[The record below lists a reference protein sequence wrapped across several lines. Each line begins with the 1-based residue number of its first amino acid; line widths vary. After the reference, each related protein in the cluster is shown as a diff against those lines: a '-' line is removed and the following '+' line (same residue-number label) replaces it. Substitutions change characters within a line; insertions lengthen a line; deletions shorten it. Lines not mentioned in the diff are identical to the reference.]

1 MPRKVQQKQA
11 NVEMPE
17 SVSPELATLVASP
30 PPNPDEWFYEI
41 KFDGYR
47 MLARVDATSV
57 RLISRNDND
66 WTEKLEPLRAEL
78 ARMELPVGWYDG
90 EIVVNNSDG
99 HPDFGLLQNAFDR
112 KRGDSIVF
120 YLFDA
125 PFLDGHDIR
134 EVPAIQRRE
143 LLRSV
148 LDSRPSEKVM
158 FSQTLAAPPAE
169 MVAAACQ
176 MGLEGLIGK
185 RKDSRYVGRRSPD
198 WIKLKCGLR
207 QEFVVGGYNDASGAR
222 NGVGSLLLGTYDAKR
237 RLTYAGSVGTG
248 FDDKTRVALFK
259 KLQGMR
265 SDTRPFLPHRE
276 LTKNANWVEPQLV
289 VEVSFAEW
297 THTGSVR
304 HASYRGI
311 RTDKSPTSIVR
322 EQAAEPIAEELIPK
336 KRHWGK
342 RETKPTAPRSVP
354 RELNVKVT
362 NPERII
368 DQASGATKL
377 DLVNYYNQVG
387 GLMLPHLAGR
397 PSSLV
402 RAPTGIGGELF
413 FQKHAETAKL
423 KGIARFP
430 VEINPG
436 HPPMLNVATA
446 EGLLSTAQWNVIE
459 YHTQNAYGNNYARP
473 DRMIFD
479 LDPGDGVTWAQ
490 IQEAAHLVQAVLLHL
505 GLTPFLK
512 TSGGKGLHLD
522 VPIEPRHGWDT
533 VKNLSKAVVV
543 HMAKMVPDRFS
554 AKSGPSNRKGKIFID
569 YLRNGRGA
577 TTACAWSARARPGL
591 GISVPVSWDEL
602 DSLTGGDQWTVSNAH
617 GRLKIGNRPWDDYA
631 TAAAEVNEAM
641 EMLGIR
647 HLARLRDA

>member
-1 MPRKVQQKQA
+1 MPRKTVRNKA
-11 NVEMPE
+11 EISGLPE
-17 SVSPELATLVASP
+17 SLSPELATLVAAP
-30 PPNPDEWFYEI
+30 PHDADEWLYEI

-47 MLARVDATSV
+47 MLARVDDTSV

-66 WTEKLEPLRAEL
+66 WTAKLEPLRAEL
-78 ARMELPVGWYDG
+78 ARMELPSGWYDG

-112 KRGDSIVF
+112 KRADAIVF

-125 PFLDGHDIR
+125 PFLDGQDIR
-134 EVPAIQRRE
+134 DVPAIQRRE

-148 LDSRPSEKVM
+148 LDSRASEKVM
-158 FSQTLAAPPAE
+158 FSQTLEAPPAE

-222 NGVGSLLLGTYDAKR
+222 NGIGSLLLGTYDVKG

-248 FDDKTRVALFK
+248 FDDKTRVGLFK
-259 KLQGMR
+259 KLQGIR

-276 LTKNANWVEPQLV
+276 LTKDANWVEPKIV

-311 RTDKSPTSIVR
+311 RNDKSPTTIVR

-342 RETKPTAPRSVP
+342 RETKPFPAKSVST
-354 RELNVKVT
+354 ELKVKVT
-362 NPERII
+362 SPERVI
-368 DQASGATKL
+368 DNASGATKL
-377 DLVNYYNQVG
+377 DLVTYYNQVSE
-387 GLMLPHLAGR
+387 LMLPHLAGR
-397 PSSLV
+397 PTSLV
-402 RAPTGIGGELF
+402 RAPSGIGGELF

-423 KGIARFP
+423 KGMARFP
-430 VEINPG
+430 VEINPD

-459 YHTQNAYGNNYARP
+459 YHTQNVYGDNYARP

-543 HMAKMVPDRFS
+543 HIAKMVPDRFS

-591 GISVPVSWDEL
+591 GISVPVGWDEL
-602 DSLTGGDQWTVSNAH
+602 DTLTGGDQWTISNAQA
-617 GRLKIGNRPWDDYA
+617 RMKIGNRPWNDYRGA
-631 TAAAEVNEAM
+631 SAEINEAM
-641 EMLGIR
+641 EILGVR
-647 HLARLRDA
+647 RVTRSGD